1 MKWIISTLK
10 NVENCKVGKRIGCK
24 PNSKKQPKKQGRSTL
39 LKLLGWCCISPLFRE
54 IKETGSKY
62 RAQSWPGI
70 WGSAD

>member
-1 MKWIISTLK
+1 MDNLHSKECGELQGR
-10 NVENCKVGKRIGCK
+10 EKVGCK

-39 LKLLGWCCISPLFRE
+39 LKFLGWGCISPLFRE